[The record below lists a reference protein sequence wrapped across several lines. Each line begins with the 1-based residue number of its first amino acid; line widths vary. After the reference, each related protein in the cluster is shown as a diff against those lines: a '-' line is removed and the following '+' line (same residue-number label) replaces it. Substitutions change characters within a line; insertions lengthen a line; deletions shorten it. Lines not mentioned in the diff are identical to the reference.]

1 MKLNS
6 ALVLQGGA
14 MKSMFTT
21 GVLDA
26 FLEEGL
32 IFPYIVGVSAG
43 AANGIAFLAREKGRT
58 YRVNLTYLHDP
69 RFMSFKNYRKVGS
82 YFNFDF
88 IYKEVPH
95 QIDPFNYDALF
106 QAEEELEIGATNCA
120 TGEVDYF
127 SFQEAKHGN
136 DFQTFLRS
144 LYASCSMP
152 CVCKPI
158 TINGV
163 SYLDGGIG
171 DPIPSGRAREQGYQ
185 NQVVI
190 LTQPLEPKQTSRI
203 RSLPPRWVYRNTY
216 PSMVSLCDHYTEIY
230 NQTIDSL
237 RAEQEEGRII
247 VIAPDD
253 TFGVR
258 GISKNRT
265 KLIRFYFHGF
275 EKGLA
280 YAKLLQAKQ

>member
-32 IFPYIVGVSAG
+32 VFPYIVGVSAG
-43 AANGIAFLAREKGRT
+43 AANGLPFLAREKGRT
-58 YRVNLTYLHDP
+58 CRVNLTYLQDP
-69 RFMSFKNYRKVGS
+69 RFMSIKNYRKVGS

-88 IYKEVPH
+88 IYYEVPH
-95 QIDPFNYDALF
+95 QIDPFDYEALF
-106 QAEEELEIGATNCA
+106 QAEEELEIGATNCD

-127 SFQEAKHGN
+127 SFQEAKRSN
-136 DFQTFLRS
+136 DYQTFLKS
-144 LYASCSMP
+144 LYASCSVP
-152 CVCKPI
+152 CICKPI
-158 TINGV
+158 SINGV

-171 DPIPSGRAREQGYQ
+171 DPIPTRRAREQGYQ

-190 LTQPLEPKQTSRI
+190 LTHPLEQKQSSRI
-203 RSLPPRWVYRNTY
+203 RNLPPRWVYRNSY
-216 PSMVSLCDHYTEIY
+216 PSVVTLCKHYTEIY
-230 NQTIDSL
+230 NQTIDFL
-237 RAEQEEGRII
+237 HAEQRKNKII

-258 GISKNRT
+258 GVSKNRS

-280 YAKLLQAKQ
+280 MAKLLQTKE